1 MPPKRTRLSEGGA
14 AAAASPAPAAVDSP
28 APGIPSSPANNMA
41 ESSAPVASTPS
52 KDFEKMTVAELKA
65 QLANAGVACDKFK
78 KKADYV
84 AALQSLSSSASK
96 ATPAASSVLV
106 LPSPSLEAAASN
118 APSQPAAVGRTTRR
132 SPSPPPSSKTPANL
146 VQAASPAASAK
157 DAAPT
162 AKQNTTVSSP
172 RKQSEV
178 APVAPVVADDAKRP
192 RCEPSSS
199 SQQVKESRA
208 VREGDVPRR
217 AGGPLQTAELENDS
231 LTLLAKQHWK
241 GHGASKAFNPKV
253 IAGILETELRP
264 AFAQQRVMVLETNN
278 YLELYLWPNFTPAS
292 DDAHVLSIIVMVNE
306 KFRENTAVWPLFAD
320 DEEKFIALFN
330 RAIALISA
338 GWSQPFSEQA
348 QLVIFLINAFV
359 SIENKTLCSMTL
371 RLVLLPLWKS
381 VYPARVEREIS
392 SDPALQK
399 YWARFLKKDA
409 KGDPDRAEI
418 SFFPS
423 LISHFLSTVDNL
435 YVDGQFNFEAS
446 VFCNRVMELLI
457 DLLAQLPTRRFLLL
471 LLLDMRLVEKL
482 ERAISRITKR
492 KHAHLLSQQLHMF
505 KFYVNFPIDDR
516 TGGHLSPN
524 EITAVHYGRMVV
536 LQKVVFAQFG
546 STHADFAMTSVAKTD
561 SFEELSRFFS
571 SIPSSDLRALG
582 ERLKLF
588 PADSADSDDVLVSY
602 LSHFHERQVMQ
613 LDAINSLPLYPNEN
627 VLWDMNLVPS
637 THYAGETSL
646 ALPKLNLQY
655 LTFYDYL
662 LRNFNLF
669 RLEST
674 YEIRESVDEVMKL
687 LAPRLEPF
695 GNVTTITGWAKM
707 ALRTEIVEIVEV
719 AKPRLGDAVPAHVLA
734 DVTFNSAS
742 LRDRNSQEAWSK
754 FREHDVLFLICTEAT
769 VPVGEKSVPSSFK
782 TPRAASQVKFIRGG
796 EVVGYVGEDGK
807 LIPTNVQSGELL
819 SKNMHHG
826 TRRTVR
832 IALDPSQYAL
842 DIAEKKKSGDA
853 AWPYK
858 SFNIIMR
865 RNPEE
870 NNFKAVLECV
880 RDIMNEGV
888 VLPDFLKDILLG
900 YGDAGAA
907 HYSQLPNSLTTLD
920 FCDTFLDEAH
930 IVGSFPGKKVSF
942 AKGCPRMP
950 PFRCEFADDT
960 VTVTPYLREAAG
972 PYPQDIPKTNAV
984 RFTPMQVEAIRAA
997 VNPGLT
1003 LIVGPPGTGKTD
1015 VAVQAISNLY
1025 HNFPGQRILIITHSN
1040 QALNDIFE
1048 KIMVLDIHERHL
1060 LRLGHGE
1067 EFLDT
1072 DKDFSKW
1079 GRVNFMLAK
1088 RLELLAE
1095 SGRLAAAM
1103 NLDQGTASLSCEN
1116 AGHFYLLQVVSKW
1129 EEFCAAA
1136 SAEKRQDSVLR
1147 LFPFMLYFATAPVQP
1162 LFSGTDFEADMRAAQ
1177 GCWKHISDMYTF
1189 LQELRAF
1196 EVLRTYTERSN
1207 YLVSTQAKI
1216 IAMTCTHAALKRHD
1230 FIKLK
1235 FEFDSLVM
1243 EEAAQVLEI
1252 ETFIPLLLQSQRT
1265 SAGRLKRAVFI
1276 GDHNQLPPV
1285 IQNMAFQK
1293 YSRMDQ
1299 SLFARLV
1306 RLGVPAVQLNFQV
1319 SPRFAGIHFSKSAS
1333 CMMSF
1338 SVPDDFCYKNH
1349 SLGVLHEISEHI
1361 FCCIRYVRPRAS
1373 HIILL
1378 QGRSRPSISR
1388 LYNWRYEG
1396 LLDMQHVASSPAFQ
1410 VANSG
1415 FAKVGACLSRLFK
1428 CS

>member
-1 MPPKRTRLSEGGA
+1 VWCDAVTFADSAMPPKRTRVSEDGTA
-14 AAAASPAPAAVDSP
+14 ASSSPAPAVAGSP
-28 APGIPSSPANNMA
+28 APSMKASTTSNV
-41 ESSAPVASTPS
+41 SASTPS
-52 KDFEKMTVAELKA
+52 KDFEKMTVAELKTL
-65 QLANAGVACDKFK
+65 LADAGVASDKFK
-78 KKADYV
+78 KKADYI
-84 AALQSLSSSASK
+84 AALHS
-96 ATPAASSVLV
+96 
-106 LPSPSLEAAASN
+106 LPSFASQSAPVKVALTPGIDDNTLPSEPLTNSC
-118 APSQPAAVGRTTRR
+118 STRR
-132 SPSPPPSSKTPANL
+132 SPSPLPS
-146 VQAASPAASAK
+146 AAFEAKSPAAF
-157 DAAPT
+157 AAPVT
-162 AKQNTTVSSP
+162 FSREQAQDDSKRAKN
-172 RKQSEV
+172 
-178 APVAPVVADDAKRP
+178 
-192 RCEPSSS
+192 EPSASS
-199 SQQVKESRA
+199 LQVKESRA

-217 AGGPLQTAELENDS
+217 GAGPMYTADLENDS
-231 LTLLAKQHWK
+231 LTLLAKRHWK
-241 GHGASKAFNPKV
+241 AHGASKAFDPKV
-253 IAGILETELRP
+253 VTSILETELRP
-264 AFAQQRVMVLETNN
+264 SFSQQRIMVLETNN
-278 YLELYLWPNFTPAS
+278 YLELFLWPNFTTSS

-306 KFRENTAVWPLFAD
+306 KFRENSSVWPLFSD
-320 DEEKFIALFN
+320 DNEKFSAFFN
-330 RAIALISA
+330 RAIELIGSC
-338 GWSQPFSEQA
+338 SSLPFGEQT
-348 QLVIFLINAFV
+348 QFIMFLINSFV
-359 SIENKTLCSMTL
+359 SIENKTLSSMTL
-371 RLVLLPLWKS
+371 RLVLLPLWKN
-381 VYPARVEREIS
+381 VYSARVEREIS

-399 YWARFLKKDA
+399 YWARFLKKDS
-409 KGDPDRAEI
+409 KSDPKRSEVV
-418 SFFPS
+418 FFPS
-423 LISHFLSTVDNL
+423 LISHFLNTVGNL
-435 YVDGQFNFEAS
+435 FVDGQFNFDAA

-482 ERAISRITKR
+482 ELAISRIPKR
-492 KHAHLLSQQLHMF
+492 KHAHLLTQQLQMF

-546 STHADFAMTSVAKTD
+546 STYADFAMTSVAKTD
-561 SFEELSRFFS
+561 SYEELARFFS
-571 SIPSSDLRALG
+571 SMPSADLRALG

-588 PADSADSDDVLVSY
+588 SADSSDSDDILVSY
-602 LSHFHERQVMQ
+602 LSHFHERQIMQ
-613 LDAINSLPLYPNEN
+613 LDVINSLPLYPNEN

-707 ALRTEIVEIVEV
+707 ALRTETVEIVEV
-719 AKPRLGDAVPAHVLA
+719 AKPRLGDGIPAHVLA
-734 DVTFNSAS
+734 DVTYNSAS
-742 LRDRNSQEAWSK
+742 LRDRNAQEAWSK
-754 FREHDVLFLICTEAT
+754 FREHDVLFLVCAEAT

-782 TPRAASQVKFIRGG
+782 NPRAASQVKFIRGG

-807 LIPTNVQSGELL
+807 LIPSNAQSGELL
-819 SKNMHHG
+819 SKNMHG

-900 YGDAGAA
+900 YGDAAAA
-907 HYSQLPNSLTTLD
+907 HYSQLPNALTTLN
-920 FCDTFLDEAH
+920 FCDTFLDEDH
-930 IVGSFPGKKVSF
+930 VIKSFPGKKVSF
-942 AKGCPRMP
+942 INGCPRVP
-950 PFRCEFADDT
+950 PFRCEFAEDT

-972 PYPQDIPKTNAV
+972 PYPQDIPKTNTV

-1067 EFLDT
+1067 ELLDT
-1072 DKDFSKW
+1072 EKDFSKW

-1095 SGRLAAAM
+1095 SGRLAASM

-1136 SAEKRQDSVLR
+1136 SAEKRPDSVLR

-1162 LFSGTDFEADMRAAQ
+1162 LFTGINFDQDMRVAQ

-1196 EVLRTYTERSN
+1196 EVLRSYTERSN

-1299 SLFARLV
+1299 SLFARLI
-1306 RLGVPAVQLNFQV
+1306 RLGVPAVQLNYQV
-1319 SPRFAGIHFSKSAS
+1319 RVFF
-1333 CMMSF
+1333 
-1338 SVPDDFCYKNH
+1338 FCPYTT
-1349 SLGVLHEISEHI
+1349 V
-1361 FCCIRYVRPRAS
+1361 V
-1373 HIILL
+1373 
-1378 QGRSRPSISR
+1378 
-1388 LYNWRYEG
+1388 
-1396 LLDMQHVASSPAFQ
+1396 
-1410 VANSG
+1410 
-1415 FAKVGACLSRLFK
+1415 VGK
-1428 CS
+1428 

>member
-1 MPPKRTRLSEGGA
+1 MPPKRSRVGEDGT
-14 AAAASPAPAAVDSP
+14 AAAASPAPVVPVSP
-28 APGIPSSPANNMA
+28 APGLHSSPAGQ
-41 ESSAPVASTPS
+41 SAATPS
-52 KDFEKMTVAELKA
+52 KDYEKMTVAELKVL
-65 QLANAGVACDKFK
+65 LANAGVSCDKFK

-84 AALQSLSSSASK
+84 AALVALPAPSSQSTPAPASKSTPAEAASPLETASPKPSSRPAAPPLSS
-96 ATPAASSVLV
+96 
-106 LPSPSLEAAASN
+106 
-118 APSQPAAVGRTTRR
+118 RR
-132 SPSPPPSSKTPANL
+132 SPSPPAQSEASSSASHAAPPAPDNHAQTPSSAPSHAD
-146 VQAASPAASAK
+146 AAKRGK
-157 DAAPT
+157 DAPS
-162 AKQNTTVSSP
+162 VS
-172 RKQSEV
+172 
-178 APVAPVVADDAKRP
+178 AL
-192 RCEPSSS
+192 
-199 SQQVKESRA
+199 QVKESRA

-217 AGGPLQTAELENDS
+217 SGGPMQTSEMESDR
-231 LTLLAKQHWK
+231 LTLLAKQHWRAAAK
-241 GHGASKAFNPKV
+241 SKKFDPKV
-253 IAGILETELRP
+253 VADILASELRP
-264 AFAQQRVMVLETNN
+264 AFSQQRIMVLESNN
-278 YLELYLWPNFTPAS
+278 YLELYLWPNFSAAS
-292 DDAHVLSIIVMVNE
+292 DDSHVLSLIVMINE
-306 KFRENTAVWPLFAD
+306 KFRENSAVWPLLAD
-320 DEEKFIALFN
+320 DEEKFSAFFN
-330 RAIALISA
+330 RAITLIGA
-338 GWSQPFSEQA
+338 GWQLPFPEQA
-348 QLVIFLINAFV
+348 QLALFLVNSFV
-359 SIENKTLCSMTL
+359 SIENKSLCSMTL
-371 RLVLLPLWKS
+371 RLVLLPLWKN
-381 VYPARVEREIS
+381 VYPARVEREIA

-399 YWARFLKKDA
+399 YWSRFLKKDA
-409 KGDPDRAEI
+409 KSDANRPEVT
-418 SFFPS
+418 FFPD
-423 LISHFLSTVDNL
+423 LIRHLLNTVDNL
-435 YVDGQFNFEAS
+435 FVDGQFNLDAS

-471 LLLDMRLVEKL
+471 LLLDMRLIEKL
-482 ERAISRITKR
+482 ERAISLIPKR

-536 LQKVVFAQFG
+536 LQKVVYAQFG
-546 STHADFAMTSVAKTD
+546 GTYADFAMTSVAKTD

-571 SIPSSDLRALG
+571 SMPPADLRALG

-588 PADSADSDDVLVSY
+588 AADCPDSDDILVAF

-613 LDAINSLPLYPNEN
+613 LDAINALPLYPNEN

-742 LRDRNSQEAWSK
+742 LRDRNAQEAWSK
-754 FREHDVLFLICTEAT
+754 FREHDVLFLICAEAT
-769 VPVGEKSVPSSFK
+769 VPVGEKSVASSFK

-807 LIPTNVQSGELL
+807 LIPSNAQSGELL
-819 SKNMHHG
+819 SKNMHG

-832 IALDPSQYAL
+832 IALDASQYAL
-842 DIAEKKKSGDA
+842 DVVEKKKSGDGS
-853 AWPYK
+853 WPYK

-900 YGDAGAA
+900 YGDAAAA
-907 HYSQLPNSLTTLD
+907 HYSQLPNALTSLD

-930 IVGSFPGKKVSF
+930 VVASFPGKEVSF
-942 AKGCPRMP
+942 AKGCPRVP
-950 PFRCEFADDT
+950 PFRCDFAGNS
-960 VTVTPYLREAAG
+960 VAVTPYLREAAG
-972 PYPQDIPKTNAV
+972 PYPQDIPKINAV
-984 RFTPMQVEAIRAA
+984 RFTPMQVEAIRAS

-1067 EFLDT
+1067 ELLDT

-1103 NLDQGTASLSCEN
+1103 GLDQSTASLSCEN

-1129 EEFCAAA
+1129 EEFSAAA
-1136 SAEKRQDSVLR
+1136 TAEHRPDSVLR
-1147 LFPFMLYFATAPVQP
+1147 LFPFMLYFATAPAQP
-1162 LFSGTDFEADMRAAQ
+1162 LFSGTDFDHDMRVAH

-1196 EVLRTYTERSN
+1196 EVLRSYTERSN

-1252 ETFIPLLLQSQRT
+1252 ETFIPLLLQSQRS

-1276 GDHNQLPPV
+1276 GDHNQLPPI

-1299 SLFARLV
+1299 SLFARLI

-1319 SPRFAGIHFSKSAS
+1319 RPLFAARSLKVLKHLHI
-1333 CMMSF
+1333 MMIF
-1338 SVPDDFCYKNH
+1338 SVPDDFLRK
-1349 SLGVLHEISEHI
+1349 SFLGGST
-1361 FCCIRYVRPRAS
+1361 
-1373 HIILL
+1373 
-1378 QGRSRPSISR
+1378 
-1388 LYNWRYEG
+1388 
-1396 LLDMQHVASSPAFQ
+1396 
-1410 VANSG
+1410 
-1415 FAKVGACLSRLFK
+1415 
-1428 CS
+1428 

>member
-1 MPPKRTRLSEGGA
+1 MAIRACIIVRASQPVDANKRSSLLKYAVIAAWQMPPKRTRVSTDGSA
-14 AAAASPAPAAVDSP
+14 ATASPAPAVVGSP
-28 APGIPSSPANNMA
+28 APAVEPSHASGA
-41 ESSAPVASTPS
+41 APITPS
-52 KDFEKMTVAELKA
+52 KDYEKMTIAELKVV
-65 QLANAGVACDKFK
+65 LSDAGVACDKFK
-78 KKADYV
+78 KKADYI
-84 AALQSLSSSASK
+84 AAILALPANGAQS
-96 ATPAASSVLV
+96 TPVK
-106 LPSPSLEAAASN
+106 SPSSLENSQ
-118 APSQPAAVGRTTRR
+118 PLSQPAPSGRTTEMPHVSSQTFKTAPIKSLPSR
-132 SPSPPPSSKTPANL
+132 SPSPPSTRLSTISSAPN
-146 VQAASPAASAK
+146 VESASAI
-157 DAAPT
+157 
-162 AKQNTTVSSP
+162 VSP
-172 RKQSEV
+172 RKRSEV
-178 APVAPVVADDAKRP
+178 RDSQASVDDSKRP
-192 RCEPSSS
+192 KNDVSGSA
-199 SQQVKESRA
+199 QLVKESRA

-217 AGGPLQTAELENDS
+217 PGGPMQTAELENDS
-231 LTLLAKQHWK
+231 LTLIAKQHWK
-241 GHGASKAFNPKV
+241 AQGASKAFDPKV
-253 IAGILETELRP
+253 VASILENELRP
-264 AFAQQRVMVLETNN
+264 TFSPQRIMVLETNN

-292 DDAHVLSIIVMVNE
+292 DHAHVLSIIVMVNE
-306 KFRENTAVWPLFAD
+306 KFRENTAVWPLFCD
-320 DEEKFIALFN
+320 DEQKFVAFFN
-330 RAIALISA
+330 SAIALIGA
-338 GWSQPFSEQA
+338 GWSLPFIEQS
-348 QLVIFLINAFV
+348 QLVMFLVNSFV
-359 SIENKTLCSMTL
+359 SIENKALCSMTL
-371 RLVLLPLWKS
+371 RLVLLPLWKH
-381 VYPARVEREIS
+381 VYSARVEREIS

-409 KGDPDRAEI
+409 KSDPNRAEVT
-418 SFFPS
+418 FFPT
-423 LISHFLSTVDNL
+423 LITHFLTTVDNL
-435 YVDGQFNFEAS
+435 FVDGQFNFEAS

-482 ERAISRITKR
+482 ERAISRIPKR
-492 KHAHLLSQQLHMF
+492 KHAHLLSQQLQMF

-524 EITAVHYGRMVV
+524 DITAVHYGRMVV
-536 LQKVVFAQFG
+536 LQKVVFSQFG
-546 STHADFAMTSVAKTD
+546 SSYADFAMSSVAKTD

-571 SIPSSDLRALG
+571 SLPSADLRALG

-588 PADSADSDDVLVSY
+588 PADATDSDDVLVSY
-602 LSHFHERQVMQ
+602 LSHFHEGQVMQ

-707 ALRTEIVEIVEV
+707 ALRIEIVEIVEV
-719 AKPRLGDAVPAHVLA
+719 AKPRLGDVVPAHVLA

-742 LRDRNSQEAWSK
+742 LRDRNAQEAWSK
-754 FREHDVLFLICTEAT
+754 FREHDVLFLICAEAT
-769 VPVGEKSVPSSFK
+769 VPVGEKCVSSSFK

-807 LIPTNVQSGELL
+807 LIPSNAQSGELL
-819 SKNMHHG
+819 SKNMHG

-832 IALDPSQYAL
+832 VALDPSQYAL

-900 YGDAGAA
+900 YGDAAAA
-907 HYSQLPNSLTTLD
+907 HYSQLSNALTTLD
-920 FCDTFLDEAH
+920 FCDTFLDEDH
-930 IVGSFPGKKVSF
+930 VVRSFPGKKVSF
-942 AKGCPRMP
+942 ANGPRVP
-950 PFRCEFADDT
+950 PFRCDFADDN
-960 VTVTPYLREAAG
+960 VTVTPYLRDAAG
-972 PYPQDIPKTNAV
+972 PYPQDISKTNTV

-1003 LIVGPPGTGKTD
+1003 LVVGPPGTGKTD

-1136 SAEKRQDSVLR
+1136 VAEKRPDSVLR

-1162 LFSGTDFEADMRAAQ
+1162 LFSGSDFDQDMRVAQ

-1196 EVLRTYTERSN
+1196 EVLRSYAERSN

-1252 ETFIPLLLQSQRT
+1252 ETFIPLLLQSQQT

-1299 SLFARLV
+1299 SLFARLI
-1306 RLGVPAVQLNFQV
+1306 RLGVPAVQLNYQV
-1319 SPRFAGIHFSKSAS
+1319 CVYEAAQLQHRHY
-1333 CMMSF
+1333 CMMMSF
-1338 SVPDDFCYKNH
+1338 FLFPTIFIENCSV
-1349 SLGVLHEISEHI
+1349 GALHEISEQQ
-1361 FCCIRYVRPRAS
+1361 FYDN
-1373 HIILL
+1373 ILL
-1378 QGRSRPSISR
+1378 FILSFSQS
-1388 LYNWRYEG
+1388 
-1396 LLDMQHVASSPAFQ
+1396 H
-1410 VANSG
+1410 
-1415 FAKVGACLSRLFK
+1415 AC
-1428 CS
+1428 